1 MRRCFVQ
8 SDSGSSFCRGVSK
21 THLAATGPVQA
32 LVDVSLELPS
42 GAVTVVM
49 GRSGSGKSTLL
60 RLLACLER
68 PDEGEIVLDG
78 TDVLGLSERR
88 RRRMRKTRI
97 GYVFSRPSD
106 NLLPYL
112 RAQEQLDLAAG
123 LRGLGKKAARD
134 LLEPLGLGHRARS
147 LPEQLSGG
155 ERQRLAFAAAAV
167 GGPTLLVADEPT
179 AELDS
184 ASVAILL
191 GQMSALAAGGT
202 AVVVASHDPR
212 LLEIGD
218 HVVRLE
224 DGQVVA

>member
-1 MRRCFVQ
+1 M
-8 SDSGSSFCRGVSK
+8 
-21 THLAATGPVQA
+21 QA
-32 LVDVSLELPS
+32 LVEVSLEMPP
-42 GAVTVVM
+42 GAVTLVM

-60 RLLACLER
+60 RLIACMER
-68 PDEGEIVLDG
+68 PDDGEIVIDG
-78 TDVLGLSERR
+78 VDVLALSERR
-88 RRRMRKTRI
+88 RRRMRRDRI

-123 LRGLGKKAARD
+123 LRGLKKKAARD

-147 LPEQLSGG
+147 LPDQLSGG
-155 ERQRLAFAAAAV
+155 ERQRLAFAAASV
-167 GGPTLLVADEPT
+167 GRPALLVADEPT

-191 GQMSALAAGGT
+191 GQMAGLAESGT

-212 LLEIGD
+212 LLEIAD
-218 HVVRLE
+218 AIVRLE
-224 DGQVVA
+224 DGRVVS

>member
-1 MRRCFVQ
+1 MRRCSVPN
-8 SDSGSSFCRGVSK
+8 SFCRGVSK
-21 THLAATGPVQA
+21 THLAATGPVRA
-32 LVDVSLELPS
+32 LIDVSLDIPA

-78 TDVLGLSERR
+78 RDVLGLSERR
-88 RRRMRKTRI
+88 RRRTRRNQI

-134 LLEPLGLGHRARS
+134 LLEPLGLAHRARS

-167 GGPTLLVADEPT
+167 GSPTLLVADEPT

-184 ASVAILL
+184 ASVSILL
-191 GQMSALAAGGT
+191 DQMAGLASRGT

-212 LLEIGD
+212 LLDIGD
-218 HVVRLE
+218 HIVRLE
-224 DGQVVA
+224 DGQVIA

>member
-1 MRRCFVQ
+1 MRRCSVPNN
-8 SDSGSSFCRGVSK
+8 DSFCRGVSK

-32 LVDVSLELPS
+32 LVDVSLDLPA

-68 PDEGEIVLDG
+68 PDEGEIVLDR
-78 TDVLGLSERR
+78 TDVLALSERR
-88 RRRMRKTRI
+88 RRRMRKARI

-123 LRGLGKKAARD
+123 LRGLKKQAARD
-134 LLEPLGLGHRARS
+134 LLGPLGLDHRALS

-191 GQMSALAAGGT
+191 GQMSALAAAGT

-212 LLEIGD
+212 LLDIGD

>member
-1 MRRCFVQ
+1 VRP
-8 SDSGSSFCRGVSK
+8 DSFCSNVSK
-21 THLAATGPVQA
+21 THIAATGPVRA

-42 GAVTVVM
+42 SAVTLVL

-60 RLLACLER
+60 RLIACMER
-68 PDEGEIVLDG
+68 PDEGEIVIDG
-78 TDVLGLSERR
+78 VDVLQLSERR
-88 RRRMRKTRI
+88 RRRMRRDRI

-123 LRGLGKKAARD
+123 LRRLPRAKARG
-134 LLEPLGLGHRARS
+134 LLEPLRLDHRACAM
-147 LPEQLSGG
+147 PAQLSGG

-167 GGPTLLVADEPT
+167 GGPVMLVADEPT

-184 ASVAILL
+184 ASVAVLL
-191 GQMSALAAGGT
+191 EQMSALAAAGT

-212 LLEIGD
+212 LLDVAD
-218 HVVRLE
+218 HLVRLE
-224 DGQVVA
+224 DGQVVS

>member
-1 MRRCFVQ
+1 MRRSSVP
-8 SDSGSSFCRGVSK
+8 SDSFCRGVSK
-21 THLAATGPVQA
+21 THLAVTGPVRA
-32 LVDVSLELPS
+32 LDEVSLELPD
-42 GAVTVVM
+42 GLMTVVS

-60 RLLACLER
+60 RLLACIER

-78 TDVLGLSERR
+78 QDVLGMSERAR
-88 RRRMRKTRI
+88 RRTRRERI

-123 LRGLGKKAARD
+123 LRGLGKDAARD
-134 LLEPLGLGHRARS
+134 LLEPLGLAHRARS
-147 LPEQLSGG
+147 LPGELSGG

-167 GGPTLLVADEPT
+167 GRPSLLVADEPT

-184 ASVAILL
+184 ASVELLL
-191 GQMSALAAGGT
+191 GQLAGLAAAGT

-212 LLEIGD
+212 VLAVADREI
-218 HVVRLE
+218 RLE
-224 DGQVVA
+224 SGRVVA